1 MLEFAG
7 LGVAMQNG
15 QPAIKAV
22 ADLIAPSN
30 EDDGVAYVV
39 ESLMLGKKPEELR
52 DFIKKCLHRNKG
64 YGKIN
69 FVVETCP
76 DSSVGRAED

>member
-1 MLEFAG
+1 MLEYAG

-39 ESLMLGKKPEELR
+39 ESLMLGKRPEELR
-52 DFIKKCLHRNKG
+52 GF
-64 YGKIN
+64 Y
-69 FVVETCP
+69 
-76 DSSVGRAED
+76 